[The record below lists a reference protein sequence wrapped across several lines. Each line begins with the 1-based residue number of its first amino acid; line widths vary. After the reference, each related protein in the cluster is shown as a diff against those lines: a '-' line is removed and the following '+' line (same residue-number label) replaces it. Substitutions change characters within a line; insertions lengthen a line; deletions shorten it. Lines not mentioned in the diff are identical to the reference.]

1 MCLSSPRILLL
12 AVIDHAPSPPFIL
25 PAHSYILPVFFSS
38 FHLTPHSLSLSSSL
52 SLSLS
57 SSLSLPLSLFLS
69 LSSLSLSLFLS
80 LPPSLPSFSLP
91 LSLSPSQVLCCL
103 EKLSSLGLVH
113 ADLKPENIML
123 VDPQR
128 FPFKVKVCNRRSGG
142 RDKEGDSQLDTMTT
156 TA

>member
-12 AVIDHAPSPPFIL
+12 TVIDHAPSPPFIL

-38 FHLTPHSLSLSSSL
+38 FHLTPHSLSLCLPL
-52 SLSLS
+52 SP
-57 SSLSLPLSLFLS
+57 SLSLPLSLFLS